1 MCEVTRTFPGTD
13 QLVVVPRTYPLASSG
28 GAGQW
33 SGTGESL
40 SRSAAASGEDDI
52 ATREYR
58 YGDDLRRVHWRSTA
72 RRGELMVRRDEQP
85 RQMRATV
92 LLDARAAGHRGDGP
106 ASSFE
111 WAVSA
116 AASVATYLSAQH
128 YGLRLLRD
136 DHSPGWSSPGDPEGA
151 GRILDDLAV
160 MRLGG
165 PTELTDAVNALARTG
180 GDGLVV
186 AVLGEAPLD
195 DVRALAMLTART
207 RGVAILLRTSQWSG
221 GLAGKRI
228 SKLEDIR
235 NENMRML
242 RAAGWA
248 VTDAGAGDSIP
259 DVWARA
265 TGATAPQGRPR
276 MVVLPHGGDS

>member
-1 MCEVTRTFPGTD
+1 MCEVTRTFAGSD
-13 QLVVVPRTYPLASSG
+13 QLVVVPRTHPLTAVG
-28 GAGQW
+28 GGGQW
-33 SGTGESL
+33 AGTGESL
-40 SRSAAASGEDDI
+40 TRSAAASGEDDI

-92 LLDARAAGHRGDGP
+92 VLDARAVGHRGDGP

-116 AASVATYLSAQH
+116 AASVAVHLSGQR
-128 YGLRLLRD
+128 YGLRLLADGRTM
-136 DHSPGWSSPGDPEGA
+136 GWSSPGDPEGA

-160 MRLGG
+160 ARLGG
-165 PTELTDAVNALARTG
+165 PAELTEAVTALTRTG
-180 GDGLVV
+180 GDGMVV
-186 AVLGEAPLD
+186 AVLGETSED
-195 DVRALAMLTART
+195 DVRALATLTRGA

-221 GLAGKRI
+221 GLPDKRI
-228 SKLEDIR
+228 GRLDDIR
-235 NENMRML
+235 EQNARML

-248 VTDAGAGDSIP
+248 VAEAGPGDSIP

-265 TGATAPQGRPR
+265 TGADAPARPR